1 MALLLAP
8 LSALLLACATK
19 PDGGEGGRIEYRYP
33 PDALLQIGAD
43 PEKPTLAQLQGP
55 EGDQYVA
62 KYILA
67 LELSGMTRGQALR
80 CLQVWK
86 ATQQAI
92 DAGTLPSDAPPAYC
106 IFEELTK

>member
-8 LSALLLACATK
+8 LSALLLACVTK
-19 PDGGEGGRIEYRYP
+19 PNQAEGGRIEYRYP
-33 PDALLQIGAD
+33 PDALLQVDAD

-86 ATQQAI
+86 ATQQAL
-92 DAGTLPSDAPPAYC
+92 DQGLTPTDAPPPYC
-106 IFEELTK
+106 VFEEPKK